1 MLRENIPRATLK
13 GRWDSRVPPVGRW
26 AQHFTKRIESEF
38 TVPLCIYQEN
48 ITLMDS
54 MIHETIIRILT
65 QKTQAFINQ
74 DM

>member
-26 AQHFTKRIESEF
+26 VQHFTKRIESELNCA
-38 TVPLCIYQEN
+38 TVHLSEN